1 MLDKLTQMLDK
12 LTQISDYN
20 SHPVKCANAIRIGA
34 SFFSMQ
40 FIYEIPVEEYAA
52 GQVLYYKA
60 SIKGRG
66 VKNAVI
72 AALFGLLGVMVAGF
86 RRTSDWAP
94 ILLFLAGSG
103 FIYGGIATL
112 FPTRHYG
119 KHYRKF
125 YFHVH
130 WKGQHVHIR
139 QEIPN

>member
-1 MLDKLTQMLDK
+1 
-12 LTQISDYN
+12 
-20 SHPVKCANAIRIGA
+20 
-34 SFFSMQ
+34 MQ
-40 FIYEIPVEEYAA
+40 FNYEIPVQEYAA

-72 AALFGLLGVMVAGF
+72 AALFGLLCILVAVF

-103 FIYGGIATL
+103 FIYGGIASL

-119 KHYRKF
+119 KLYRKF
-125 YFHVH
+125 IKIQDWLARAFMLKWMKMVSLLVATAVR
-130 WKGQHVHIR
+130 G
-139 QEIPN
+139 